1 MSHRIQWSHQNKSE
15 VKIMK
20 KFISIFLSAML
31 AVSLTACSTPQSS
44 IDDEICPGKKPGAA
58 GKPPVMADGFDP
70 NEKMDF
76 SSVDLK
82 GNKVTN
88 NIFADCKRGT
98 WLVFWQTDN
107 DKTMAELQKLN
118 EMLPIA
124 KENGYKIVGIVI
136 DGEKNLKKAREITAD
151 IEFTNIIYNKEVEAI
166 YKDVGMFFT
175 EKFYKD
181 NAKDLAQFTPPPK
194 MGDPVTT
201 RANKRG
207 QLQSS
212 CYLVPVGKKKLEE
225 IWKNNDSNAT
235 YEELNEQEKK
245 SIGD

>member
-1 MSHRIQWSHQNKSE
+1 
-15 VKIMK
+15 MK
-20 KFISIFLSAML
+20 KFISIFLSGIVAI
-31 AVSLTACSTPQSS
+31 SLTACSATKSS
-44 IDDEICPGKKPGAA
+44 NNDEICPGKKPGAA
-58 GKPPVMADGFDP
+58 GKPPVMAEGFDP

-107 DKTMAELQKLN
+107 DKTMAELNKLN

-124 KENGYKIVGIVI
+124 KENSYKIVGIVI
-136 DGEKNLKKAREITAD
+136 DGEKNLKKAKEMTSD

-166 YKDVGMFFT
+166 YKDTGAFFT

-181 NAKDLAQFTPPPK
+181 NAKDLAQITPQPK

-201 RANKRG
+201 CTNKRG

-212 CYLVPVGKKKLEE
+212 CYLVPIGKKNLEE
-225 IWKNNDSNAT
+225 MWKNNNSNAT
-235 YEELNEQEKK
+235 YEELKEQEKK